1 MVMDTVEHIDEPFF
15 GINVV
20 VLACGEEGVD
30 LITGRAASGVKLAG
44 TSYRLYYGT
53 SEVVIALPNRKRK
66 QASKDVTR

>member
-1 MVMDTVEHIDEPFF
+1 MSQKQVATFVSATKHD
-15 GINVV
+15 GY
-20 VLACGEEGVD
+20 

-66 QASKDVTR
+66 QPSMDVTR